1 MGKTFYSVHLI
12 WAEMREREWH
22 GMAWHDGHTWAWVWH
37 GMVWS
42 EGPRKGLRGRAPL
55 FLWSLSLRTT
65 RPRACH
71 ARSLAGGGGAAG
83 AGPCFR
89 FRIRKALF
97 EAPARVSPASPFAG
111 PSSSRRGRA
120 GSTAA
125 RGSERLRPGGL
136 RNRGFTGG
144 GRVWGKEGKDSE
156 AERLGLGWAGG
167 DGGGVGWGGAFMQSD
182 CVRLATAV
190 LLCHVCI
197 ASPVVCSLGRWR
209 WEVRGGE
216 RSFW

>member
-1 MGKTFYSVHLI
+1 MPCSFS
-12 WAEMREREWH
+12 RRRRR
-22 GMAWHDGHTWAWVWH
+22 
-37 GMVWS
+37 S
-42 EGPRKGLRGRAPL
+42 SRSRPL
-55 FLWSLSLRTT
+55 LSLS
-65 RPRACH
+65 H
-71 ARSLAGGGGAAG
+71 SQ
-83 AGPCFR
+83 
-89 FRIRKALF
+89 ALF

-167 DGGGVGWGGAFMQSD
+167 TGAGSGGGRSLYAIGLCPACDGRAALPCVHCESCGVQFRALAVGGA
-182 CVRLATAV
+182 
-190 LLCHVCI
+190 
-197 ASPVVCSLGRWR
+197 
-209 WEVRGGE
+209 GG
-216 RSFW
+216 